1 MAAIGVAAVAA
12 LEKIGR
18 GKDDVRPFIIEIL
31 GTQLRSCG
39 IFIAYVIVV
48 FGRLWHY
55 WNNVMTS
62 RPK

>member
-1 MAAIGVAAVAA
+1 VAAIGVAAVAA

-39 IFIAYVIVV
+39 IFIA
-48 FGRLWHY
+48 
-55 WNNVMTS
+55 
-62 RPK
+62 